1 MNHTK
6 EGAFP
11 NLFIS
16 GNITGRSGDVFLSR
30 LCCFQQFVTG
40 FSLSFMNPAC
50 IPGSA
55 AVEQGRDVTKGYKL
69 TDMIAVIGKA

>member
-16 GNITGRSGDVFLSR
+16 GNIAGRSGDVFLSR
-30 LCCFQQFVTG
+30 FCCFRQFVTG

-50 IPGSA
+50 IRGLGT
-55 AVEQGRDVTKGYKL
+55 VEQGRDVTEGHKL
-69 TDMIAVIGKA
+69 ADKIAVIGKE